1 MNLPTEE
8 IRKRALAEGA
18 SSQLELNKIKLQ
30 VARERSLKKVPT
42 NIELMSSTNQSST
55 ELFSIKP
62 TRISSGVNVVAIM
75 TKPIACPHGK
85 CTYCPGGPGSVF
97 GDVPQS
103 YTGNEPATMRA
114 IRNRFDA
121 YLQVMSRLE
130 QYGAMNKLKGKIELI
145 IMGGTF
151 PSFDDSYQDEFVS
164 NALQAMND
172 FSSIFYKD
180 KTLDRP
186 AFNEFFELPGDIRDP
201 LRTGRIQEK
210 LLALKTRRSIEST
223 QLENET
229 SQIRCIAMCIET
241 KPDWCM
247 QPHIDKMLS
256 LGTTRVELGI
266 QTLSDSILKN
276 TNRGHTLQDSFIST
290 QLLKDSF
297 LKVGYHMMPG
307 QPGSTPEMDKKML
320 LELFENPD
328 YRPDALKIYPC
339 LVMPGTPLYEQWK
352 NGNFKPIESDEVA
365 RIIAEVKP
373 SIPVYCR
380 IMRIQRDIPTKVTA
394 AGADRTNLRQLV
406 SEKVKSAGSRCRCIR
421 CREPRWNEVDFESV
435 KLTRIDYDSSGGKE
449 IFLSFDDTKND
460 FLLGYL
466 RLRIPSKP
474 FREEITPGSAG
485 IRELHVFG
493 KSAAI
498 GDEGMI
504 QHKGFGSS
512 LVKEAERIAKEEFDC
527 KKMLVISGIGAREY
541 YRRKLGYER
550 EGAYM
555 WKKLN

>member
-1 MNLPTEE
+1 MNSPSEE
-8 IRKRALAEGA
+8 IARRAKGVKTQA
-18 SSQLELNKIKLQ
+18 ELNTIKIQ
-30 VARERSLKKVPT
+30 VARERSLKKIPT
-42 NIELMSSTNQSST
+42 NIELISTLKHDSSG
-55 ELFSIKP
+55 LFSIKP
-62 TRISSGVNVVAIM
+62 TRVASGVNVVAIM
-75 TKPIACPHGK
+75 TAPIACPHGK

-114 IRNRFDA
+114 IRNRYDA

-130 QYGAMNKLKGKIELI
+130 QYAAMNKLKGKIELI

-151 PSFDDSYQDEFVS
+151 PSFDEKYQDEVIRD
-164 NALQAMND
+164 ALMAMND
-172 FSSIFYKD
+172 FSTLFFKD
-180 KTLDRP
+180 NQLDVN

-201 LRTGRIQEK
+201 ERTSRIQQK
-210 LLALKTRRSIEST
+210 LLQKKKASDLGTVQK
-223 QLENET
+223 ENENA
-229 SQIRCIAMCIET
+229 SIRCVAMCVET
-241 KPDWCM
+241 KPDWSFE
-247 QPHIDKMLS
+247 PHINKMLN

-266 QTLSDSILKN
+266 QSLYDDVLKK
-276 TNRGHTLQDSFIST
+276 TNRGHTLQDSIKAI

-352 NGNFKPIESDEVA
+352 REQIKPINTDDVA
-365 RIIAEVKP
+365 SLIAEVKP

-394 AGADRTNLRQLV
+394 DGADRTNLRQIV
-406 SEKVKSAGSRCRCIR
+406 EEKMKANGGKCRCIR
-421 CREPRWNEVDFESV
+421 CREPRWHEVDFDSV
-435 KLTRIDYDSSGGKE
+435 NLSRVSYEASGGTE

-474 FREEITPGSAG
+474 FREEITSGSVG

-493 KSAAI
+493 NATAVGEQGEK
-498 GDEGMI
+498 I
-504 QHKGFGSS
+504 QHKGFGSA
-512 LVKEAERIAKEEFDC
+512 LVNEAERIAKEEFDC
-527 KKMLVISGIGAREY
+527 NKMLVISGIGAREY
-541 YRRKLGYER
+541 YRRKLGYEK
-550 EGAYM
+550 EGVYM
-555 WKKLN
+555 SKRS

>member
-1 MNLPTEE
+1 MNSPSEE
-8 IRKRALAEGA
+8 IARRAKGVKTQA
-18 SSQLELNKIKLQ
+18 ELNTIKIQ
-30 VARERSLKKVPT
+30 VARERGLKKIPT
-42 NIELMSSTNQSST
+42 NIELISTLKHDSSG
-55 ELFSIKP
+55 LFSIKP
-62 TRISSGVNVVAIM
+62 TRVASGVNVVAIM
-75 TKPIACPHGK
+75 TAPIACPHGK

-114 IRNRFDA
+114 IRNRYDA

-130 QYGAMNKLKGKIELI
+130 QYAAMNKLKGKIELI

-151 PSFDDSYQDEFVS
+151 PSFDEKYQDEVIRD
-164 NALQAMND
+164 ALMAMND
-172 FSSIFYKD
+172 FSTLFFKD
-180 KTLDRP
+180 NQLDVN

-201 LRTGRIQEK
+201 ERTARIQEK
-210 LLALKTRRSIEST
+210 LLKQKKIVALEEVQK
-223 QLENET
+223 QNENA
-229 SQIRCIAMCIET
+229 SIRCVAMCIET
-241 KPDWCM
+241 KPDWSFEP
-247 QPHIDKMLS
+247 QINKMLN

-266 QTLSDSILKN
+266 QSLYDDVLKK
-276 TNRGHTLQDSFIST
+276 TNRGHTLQDSIKAI

-352 NGNFKPIESDEVA
+352 REQFKPINTDDVA
-365 RIIAEVKP
+365 SLIAEVKP

-394 AGADRTNLRQLV
+394 DGADRTNLRQIV
-406 SEKVKSAGSRCRCIR
+406 EEKMKANGGKCRCIR
-421 CREPRWNEVDFESV
+421 CREPRWHEVDFDSV
-435 KLTRIDYDSSGGKE
+435 NLSRVSYEASGGTE

-474 FREEITPGSAG
+474 FREEITSGSVG

-493 KSAAI
+493 SATAV
-498 GDEGMI
+498 GEQGEKI
-504 QHKGFGSS
+504 QHKGFGSA
-512 LVKEAERIAKEEFDC
+512 LVNEAERIAKEEFDC
-527 KKMLVISGIGAREY
+527 NKMLVISGIGAREY
-541 YRRKLGYER
+541 YRRKLGYQR
-550 EGAYM
+550 DGAYM
-555 WKKLN
+555 GKRL

>member
-1 MNLPTEE
+1 MNSPSEE
-8 IRKRALAEGA
+8 IARRAKGVKTQA
-18 SSQLELNKIKLQ
+18 ELNTIKIQ
-30 VARERSLKKVPT
+30 VARERSLKKIPT
-42 NIELMSSTNQSST
+42 NIELISTLKHDSSG
-55 ELFSIKP
+55 LFSIKP
-62 TRISSGVNVVAIM
+62 TRVASGVNVVAIM
-75 TKPIACPHGK
+75 TAPIACPHGK

-114 IRNRFDA
+114 IRNRYDA

-130 QYGAMNKLKGKIELI
+130 QYAAMNKLKGKIELI

-151 PSFDDSYQDEFVS
+151 PSFDEKYQDEVIRD
-164 NALQAMND
+164 ALMAMND
-172 FSSIFYKD
+172 FSTLFFKD
-180 KTLDRP
+180 NQLDVN

-201 LRTGRIQEK
+201 ERTSRIQQK
-210 LLALKTRRSIEST
+210 LLQKKKASDLGTVQK
-223 QLENET
+223 ENENA
-229 SQIRCIAMCIET
+229 SIRCVAMCVET
-241 KPDWCM
+241 KPDWSFE
-247 QPHIDKMLS
+247 PHINKMLN

-266 QTLSDSILKN
+266 QSLYDDVLKK
-276 TNRGHTLQDSFIST
+276 TNRGHTLQDSIKAI

-352 NGNFKPIESDEVA
+352 REQFKPINTDDVA
-365 RIIAEVKP
+365 SLIAEVKP

-394 AGADRTNLRQLV
+394 DGADRTNLRQIV
-406 SEKVKSAGSRCRCIR
+406 EEKMKANGGKCRCIR
-421 CREPRWNEVDFESV
+421 CREPRWHEVDFDSV
-435 KLTRIDYDSSGGKE
+435 NLSRVSYEASGGTE

-474 FREEITPGSAG
+474 FREEITSGSVG

-493 KSAAI
+493 NATAVGEQGEK
-498 GDEGMI
+498 I
-504 QHKGFGSS
+504 QHKGFGSA
-512 LVKEAERIAKEEFDC
+512 LVNEAERIAKEEFDC
-527 KKMLVISGIGAREY
+527 NKMLVISGIGAREY
-541 YRRKLGYER
+541 YRRKLGYEK
-550 EGAYM
+550 EGVYM
-555 WKKLN
+555 SKRS